1 MPLARYFVFIG
12 GVLLALLFISDAFLP
27 KSEVAERAAPLPV
40 IRIHSDRKWPERV
53 VYDTNLPTI
62 VPPQSLSREANILPP
77 TMVTDVS
84 GKTKQREAFAQV
96 RTPESNQPQMSDPR
110 RREQKSQGRYKVAK
124 RHAPRP
130 TVLVARQT
138 PFGWFSNSIW

>member
-1 MPLARYFVFIG
+1 MHLARYFVFIG
-12 GVLLALLFISDAFLP
+12 GVLLALLFISAAFLP
-27 KSEVAERAAPLPV
+27 KFEVAERAAPLPV

-110 RREQKSQGRYKVAK
+110 RRQQKSQGRYKVAK
-124 RHAPRP
+124 
-130 TVLVARQT
+130 
-138 PFGWFSNSIW
+138 